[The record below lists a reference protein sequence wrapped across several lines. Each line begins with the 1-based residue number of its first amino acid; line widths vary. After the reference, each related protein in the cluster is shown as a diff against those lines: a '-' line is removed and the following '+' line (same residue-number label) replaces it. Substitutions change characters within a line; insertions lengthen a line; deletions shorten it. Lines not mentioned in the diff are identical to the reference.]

1 MTEIG
6 LFKHAKDTVALEP
19 GDVLFREGDQGEEMF
34 AVVEG
39 RIDLSRN
46 GHAVEEVGPGGIV
59 GELALIDASPR
70 SATATA
76 GTAARVAR
84 VDQKQFT
91 FLVQEHPTFALQVM
105 KIMSERL
112 RRTNEGVDAKSP

>member
-19 GDVLFREGDQGEEMF
+19 GEVLFREGDPGEVMF

-39 RIDLSRN
+39 RIELSRH
-46 GHAVEEVGPGGIV
+46 GHGVEEVGPGGIL

-76 GTAARVAR
+76 GTAARVAGWTR
-84 VDQKQFT
+84 SSSRSWCRST
-91 FLVQEHPTFALQVM
+91 RP
-105 KIMSERL
+105 
-112 RRTNEGVDAKSP
+112 SPFRS